1 MSCGRGLGYSDF
13 LRRVRIA
20 SDRFGDFLNIAV
32 YYRGGFFDIRVL
44 DVITILGGVFC
55 VVWYYLTQG
64 LMGALQGGMLYLFVA
79 LCVLWFFPSNKQ
91 MK

>member
-1 MSCGRGLGYSDF
+1 MRAWWLPFQRHARSISDK
-13 LRRVRIA
+13 L
-20 SDRFGDFLNIAV
+20 GDFLNITL

-44 DVITILGGVFC
+44 DVITLLGGVLC

-64 LMGALQGGMLYLFVA
+64 LAGALQGGMLYLFIA
-79 LCVLWFFPSNKQ
+79 LCALWFFPSNKA

>member
-1 MSCGRGLGYSDF
+1 MQRRARIVSDE
-13 LRRVRIA
+13 
-20 SDRFGDFLNIAV
+20 FGDFLNITL

-44 DVITILGGVFC
+44 DIITIMGGGFC

-64 LMGALQGGMLYLFVA
+64 LMGALQGGMLYLFIA
-79 LCVLWFFPSNKQ
+79 LCVLWFFPSNKT

>member
-13 LRRVRIA
+13 LRRARIA
-20 SDRFGDFLNIAV
+20 SDKFGDFLNITL

-64 LMGALQGGMLYLFVA
+64 LMGALQGGMLYLFIA
-79 LCVLWFFPSNKQ
+79 LCVLWFFPSNKT